1 MDTVLITGGA
11 GFIGSHVTDALVE
24 SGISVVVLDNLST
37 GNRRNIN
44 LSPAVTFIEGDV
56 RDDDL
61 IEKIF
66 KKNPSMSSVIHLA
79 AQSKV
84 GPSLNNPLEDLMIN
98 VKGTVTLLEVAR
110 RHEVKTF
117 VYASSAAV
125 YGHVENLPITEEEH
139 TKPLS
144 PYGAS
149 KLAAE
154 QYVQTFGALY
164 DMNISA
170 LRFAN
175 VYGPRQS
182 ADTEAGVITIFIEKL
197 LSGRT
202 PLIQGDGQ
210 QTRDFVYVDDVVKAV
225 ITPFLRSNETKVNGV
240 FNVSSQSQTTINQ
253 LLMVLCREVGNTFNP
268 DYSSERPGDIKHS
281 YLSHDKITKIF
292 NWKPHTSLNEGL
304 KRTVQY
310 YRSLLEDC

>member
-1 MDTVLITGGA
+1 METVLITGGA

-24 SGISVVVLDNLST
+24 NGQEIVVLDNLST
-37 GNRRNIN
+37 GSTENIN
-44 LSPAVTFIEGDV
+44 SSSSVTFIEGDV
-56 RDDDL
+56 RDEAL
-61 IEKIF
+61 VESIF
-66 KKNPSMSSVIHLA
+66 RKKTDISGVIHLA

-84 GPSLNNPLEDLMIN
+84 GPSLDNPLEDLMIN
-98 VKGTVTLLEVAR
+98 VKGTVTVLEAAR
-110 RHEVKTF
+110 RHDIKTF

-125 YGHVENLPITEEEH
+125 YGHVESLPISEEARV
-139 TKPLS
+139 KPLS

-164 DMNISA
+164 DMNVSA

-202 PLIQGDGQ
+202 PYIQGDGE
-210 QTRDFVYVDDVVKAV
+210 QTRDFVYVDDVVNAV
-225 ITPFLRSNETKVNGV
+225 ITPFLNSKEMKVNGV
-240 FNVSSQSQTTINQ
+240 FNVSSQSQTPINQ
-253 LLMVLCREVGNTFNP
+253 LLEVLCKEVGNTFNP
-268 DYSSERPGDIKHS
+268 DYGPVRAGDIKHS
-281 YLSHDKITKIF
+281 YLSHDKLTKVS
-292 NWKPHTSLNEGL
+292 NWRPQTPLKEGL

-310 YRSLLEDC
+310 YRSLY